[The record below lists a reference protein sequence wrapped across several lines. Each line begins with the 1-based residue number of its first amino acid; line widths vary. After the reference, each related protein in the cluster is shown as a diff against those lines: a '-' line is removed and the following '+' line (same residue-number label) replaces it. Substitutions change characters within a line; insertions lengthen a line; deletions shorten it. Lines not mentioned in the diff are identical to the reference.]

1 MMQIKTE
8 RLVLRPMQL
17 SDADDL
23 FTVFSNT
30 DAMRYWSTLPYTD
43 LAQMQAHIT
52 ESLEADPATN
62 AEFAV
67 VYKDRVIGKA
77 GFWKIPEIGYI
88 LHPDHWRKGFGAE
101 ILLALIAYGFE
112 ERGFD
117 CIVADVDPQNIA
129 SINLLSRMGF
139 EETGHAQNTIE
150 IGGKWFDSVYFRLKN
165 EGQV

>member
-1 MMQIKTE
+1 MQIKTE
-8 RLVLRPMQL
+8 RLVLRPMQI

-23 FTVFSNT
+23 LTVFSNA
-30 DAMRYWSTLPYTD
+30 DAMRYWSTLPYTE

-52 ESLEADPATN
+52 ESLEADPASN

-88 LHPDHWRKGFGAE
+88 LHPDHWRKGLGAE
-101 ILLALIAYGFE
+101 ILQAVIAYGFE
-112 ERGFD
+112 ERELD
-117 CIVADVDPQNIA
+117 CIVADVDPQNAA

-139 EETGHAQNTIE
+139 EETGRAPNTIE
-150 IGGKWFDSVYFRLKN
+150 IGGKWFDSAYFRLTNK
-165 EGQV
+165 GVV